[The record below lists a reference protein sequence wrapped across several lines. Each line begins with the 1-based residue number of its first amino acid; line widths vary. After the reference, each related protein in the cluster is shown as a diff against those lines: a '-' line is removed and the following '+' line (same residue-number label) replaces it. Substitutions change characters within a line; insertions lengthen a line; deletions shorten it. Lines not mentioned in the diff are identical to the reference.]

1 MNIYLFSYEDET
13 ISFPGMFVASTPE
26 EAAAAYKAD
35 LTRGFNGLYDDVDP
49 MDHLVE
55 VLYNYAPIAPEQK
68 KLKDHEVVTAFPR
81 KNLPLPSIDTAEKR
95 LYGKEASLDVLQ
107 KASQEMVSLRR
118 GDCEKDPSFKQLIP
132 YVILKHEDRYFA
144 YKRLSGSGEQRL
156 VDSVSIGVGG
166 HMNFRS
172 ENGSF
177 ESLLELIS
185 NEALREINEELI
197 IGKDVEVNI
206 DPTNFRILN
215 DDLNE
220 VGQVHLGLILFVELT
235 SDDVLVRETD
245 SLEGEFV
252 SKEWLIENIDTLE
265 SWSQIYVESDLIE
278 TVTS

>member
-1 MNIYLFSYEDET
+1 MNIYLFAFEDET
-13 ISFPGMFVASTPE
+13 ILYPSMITATNLEDASTS
-26 EAAAAYKAD
+26 YKKE
-35 LTRGFNGLYDDVDP
+35 LTSKFGGLYDDVDP
-49 MDHLVE
+49 TKHLVD
-55 VLYNYAPIAPEQK
+55 VLHDYAPVAPEQK

-81 KNLPLPSIDTAEKR
+81 KNLPLPSIETAEKR
-95 LYGKEASLDVLQ
+95 LYDKDASLDILR

-172 ENGSF
+172 EDGSF
-177 ESLLELIS
+177 DSLLKLVS

-252 SKEWLIENIDTLE
+252 SKEWLIENIDKLE
-265 SWSQIYVESDLIE
+265 SWSQIYVESDLIGS
-278 TVTS
+278 VTS